1 MTLTWKQCIAA
12 MTAALVL
19 SALPLSAASPKKT
32 SSKSSKSKSRSKG
45 KSTAKKSPPRQQ
57 TPSPERY
64 REIQQALAD
73 KGYYSGEVN
82 GVWNADSVEALKK
95 FQAERNLVVD
105 GKLGALSIIA
115 LGLGPNRETTSQ
127 IEAKPQA
134 QP

>member
-1 MTLTWKQCIAA
+1 ML
-12 MTAALVL
+12 AALVL
-19 SALPLSAASPKKT
+19 IALPASAAAPRKP
-32 SSKSSKSKSRSKG
+32 SSKASKSKSRGRSK
-45 KSTAKKSPPRQQ
+45 TVARKSPSRQQ
-57 TPSPERY
+57 TPSPQRY
-64 REIQQALAD
+64 REIQQVLAD

-115 LGLGPNRETTSQ
+115 LGLGPNREPTSQ